1 MSGKTVICLLL
12 LAGLGTA
19 WLMHAHPNV
28 FPIAKTWIETRIG
41 GGDSNYQI
49 DQFITDLVD
58 RVNYAR
64 KTVKLPPIKLDKELE
79 AWLEKTAP
87 AINSN
92 DLAGFVELLQVEQP
106 RYFQVNASHSRH
118 ALLRDLAEQFTDF
131 TSVIDP
137 KNGHMAVLVR
147 EILPTRMGYEAILVV
162 GQRLEDLS
170 PAVLNERRGDTFF
183 ATCPHCKFQHA
194 CRVAPVQRGIT
205 LDCPQCGRLYDAF
218 APDDQGRFR
227 RVNEYLQ
234 GYEPPANYAA
244 ESNRLHELYTIWSA
258 VVGGCQYSKDTN
270 DRYPTRD
277 AWQLPLQTI
286 TRGKGDCEDSA
297 LLLADWL
304 MSRGFEVRVALGRYG
319 DMGQHA
325 WCVAKVDGIDYLLES
340 TEGSPN
346 PDKPAYAADVGSRY
360 VPDLLFDRTHL
371 YVRAKPRERFD
382 GSYWGTRT
390 WVTLTP
396 KDDATQILA
405 EASKSAT
412 AAASRPIST
421 GIRPRNTILSSL
433 HPLSFEQL
441 RLVPRNSDTWQVPL
455 VIPPPKAQP

>member
-1 MSGKTVICLLL
+1 MNGKTLLSLLL

-19 WLMHAHPNV
+19 WLMHAHPEV

-41 GGDSNYQI
+41 GGDSNYRV
-49 DQFITDLVD
+49 DQFIIDLVD

-79 AWLEKTAP
+79 AWLEKSSP

-92 DLAGFVELLQVEQP
+92 DLAGFVKLLQDEQP
-106 RYFQVNASHSRH
+106 RYFLVNASHSRH
-118 ALLRDLAEQFTDF
+118 ALLRNLAEQFTDF

-137 KNGHMAVLVR
+137 KIGHMAVLVR
-147 EILPTRMGYEAILVV
+147 EILPSRMGYEAILVV

-170 PAVLNERRGDTFF
+170 PAVLNERKGDTFF

-205 LDCPQCGRLYDAF
+205 LDCPQCGRLLDAF
-218 APDDQGRFR
+218 APDDQGHFR

-234 GYEPPANYAA
+234 GYEPPAHYSA
-244 ESNRLHELYTIWSA
+244 ESNKLHELYTIWAA
-258 VVGGCQYSKDTN
+258 VVGNCHYSKDTS
-270 DRYPTRD
+270 DRYTTRD
-277 AWQLPLQTI
+277 AWQFPLQTI
-286 TRGKGDCEDSA
+286 SRGKGDCEDSA

-304 MSRGFEVRVALGRYG
+304 ISRGFEVRVALGRYG

-346 PDKPAYAADVGSRY
+346 PDKPAYAADVGARY
-360 VPDLLFDRTHL
+360 VPELLFDRTTI

-382 GSYWGTRT
+382 GSYWSTRT
-390 WVTLTP
+390 WIALNP
-396 KDDATQILA
+396 KDQTSKLLA
-405 EASKSAT
+405 DASK
-412 AAASRPIST
+412 AAASTTSRPIST
-421 GIRPRNTILSSL
+421 GIRAKPSAPSSL
-433 HPLSFEQL
+433 HPLAFDQF
-441 RLVPRNSDTWQVPL
+441 RLIPKDSDVWQVPL
-455 VIPPPKAQP
+455 VIPPLKAQP